1 MPTSHEHQLEQLKK
15 RIVKFKDSYKL
26 WKDDADDFRKNL
38 EVELSR
44 LMKQHNVVPAVLE
57 SRLKSSESASKNA
70 EVLSIDDVLK
80 LDDFVGLRLVFLL
93 EDEVAKAEKL
103 IRRTFDVTLIKNK
116 ADKLKVSEFGYRA
129 IHVYGEYGEVG
140 YANRPGRV
148 AASFSLRFSFE
159 RYPSTTME

>member
-1 MPTSHEHQLEQLKK
+1 MTG
-15 RIVKFKDSYKL
+15 
-26 WKDDADDFRKNL
+26 
-38 EVELSR
+38 
-44 LMKQHNVVPAVLE
+44 
-57 SRLKSSESASKNA
+57 
-70 EVLSIDDVLK
+70 LK

-140 YANRPGRV
+140 YANPSGRV
-148 AASFSLRFSFE
+148 AASFSLKSSFE
-159 RYPSTTME
+159 RYPSITMESLASSV